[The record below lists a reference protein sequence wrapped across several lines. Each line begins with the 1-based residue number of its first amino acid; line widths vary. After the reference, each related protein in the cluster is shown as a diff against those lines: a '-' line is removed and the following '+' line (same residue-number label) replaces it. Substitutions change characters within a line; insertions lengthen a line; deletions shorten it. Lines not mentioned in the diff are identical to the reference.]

1 LFAAQEPSVFS
12 SLYKGAA
19 DVTIVSGTGIAYLFI
34 TILHPAAAAA
44 RYFFEIQ
51 PSVGFLSAPRIS

>member
-1 LFAAQEPSVFS
+1 MFS